1 MNMMDPTAEQDQH
14 PPTEEGGDES
24 MVSPS
29 ILDRLKQ
36 KRQKVTEQRY
46 LDLPV
51 PGYEGDLVARYKT
64 VPFKVFEEAE
74 KRQKK
79 DKSAPKML
87 LAAIDQIINTC
98 EMILVKDPGHADC
111 VTDNDGVITEYR
123 PIDPQAAATSFPVRW
138 DTRLAPLINI
148 PETEHQNNPRLVVT
162 RTFCNDAAVIH
173 HATQI
178 GLWLR
183 DTTKEVDEAFLGE

>member
-1 MNMMDPTAEQDQH
+1 MNAEDTQQQDQI
-14 PPTEEGGDES
+14 EEGGDEN
-24 MVSPS
+24 MLSPS

-36 KRQKVTEQRY
+36 QRQQVTEQKF
-46 LDLPV
+46 LDLSI
-51 PGYEGDLVARYKT
+51 PGYGDELKARYKT

-74 KRQKK
+74 KRQRK

-87 LAAIDQIINTC
+87 LAALDQIINTC

-111 VTDNDGVITEYR
+111 VIDNSGAITEYR
-123 PIDPQAAATSFPVRW
+123 PIDSQAAASNFPVRW
-138 DTRLAPLINI
+138 EPRLADMLGI
-148 PETEHQNNPRLVVT
+148 PESEHQNNARLVIL

-178 GLWLR
+178 GIWLR
-183 DTTKEVDEAFLGE
+183 DTTKDVDEVFLGE